1 MTTAYFSGGRL
12 DGEIRQAHGAPER
25 YHHPIGVADDP
36 AGAVP
41 GMPPAT
47 RVELYR
53 LVRSEGDEAWY
64 QFESVTEGSE

>member
-25 YHHPIGVADDP
+25 YHNPVGFVDDP
-36 AGAVP
+36 PVGAP
-41 GMPPAT
+41 STPPVT

-53 LVRSEGDEAWY
+53 LIRSEGDEAWY
-64 QFESVTEGSE
+64 EFESITEGSD